1 MKKYIKIHSHAVGV
15 GVGFLN
21 FYVLYYLWEI
31 SWAISFVIAFSLGYL
46 ASCGLDIYAG
56 KMTDADIE
64 KTMKLGKYQMMLT
77 ILKVN
82 LRNNFGKT
90 S

>member
-21 FYVLYYLWEI
+21 FYFLYNLSEI
-31 SWAISFVIAFSLGYL
+31 SWIISFFIAFSLGYL
-46 ASCGLDIYAG
+46 ASTGLDIYAG
-56 KMTDADIE
+56 KMTYADIE
-64 KTMKLGKYQMMLT
+64 KHEAKK
-77 ILKVN
+77 ISDDVDDFESK
-82 LRNNFGKT
+82 

>member
-21 FYVLYYLWEI
+21 FYFLYNLWEI
-31 SWAISFVIAFSLGYL
+31 SWIISFFIAFSLGYL
-46 ASCGLDIYAG
+46 ASTSLDIYAG
-56 KMTDADIE
+56 KMTYADIE
-64 KTMKLGKYQMMLT
+64 KHEAKK
-77 ILKVN
+77 ISDDVDDFESK
-82 LRNNFGKT
+82 

>member
-21 FYVLYYLWEI
+21 LYFLYNLWEI
-31 SWAISFVIAFSLGYL
+31 SWIISFFIAFSLGYL
-46 ASCGLDIYAG
+46 ASSGLDIYAG

-64 KTMKLGKYQMMLT
+64 NHEARKISDDVDDFESK
-77 ILKVN
+77 
-82 LRNNFGKT
+82 

>member
-15 GVGFLN
+15 GIGFLN

-46 ASCGLDIYAG
+46 ASSGLDIYAG
-56 KMTDADIE
+56 KMTDADIKNHE
-64 KTMKLGKYQMMLT
+64 ASKISDDVEDFESK
-77 ILKVN
+77 
-82 LRNNFGKT
+82 

>member
-1 MKKYIKIHSHAVGV
+1 MKKYIKIHSHVVGV

-46 ASCGLDIYAG
+46 ASSCLDIYAG
-56 KMTDADIE
+56 KMTDVDIE
-64 KTMKLGKYQMMLT
+64 NHEARKISDNVDDFESK
-77 ILKVN
+77 
-82 LRNNFGKT
+82 